1 MTSQLV
7 EQFEQHR
14 SRLRSIAF
22 RMLGSHN
29 DAEDAVQET
38 WLRLQRSDSDAVDNL
53 AGWLTVVLSRVC
65 LDQLRSRGSRPEDP
79 VEDLPEDPATT
90 RDESTPEELTIEAD
104 AVGAALL
111 VILDTLAPAERLAF
125 VLHDLFGLPFA
136 EIAPIIDRTP
146 AAARQLASRARRRVQ
161 GVRPSDERER
171 QREVVA
177 AFLRAAR
184 EGDFGGLLQLLDP
197 EVELRADPL
206 VVKEIKPYAAIGA
219 PLLESERMHGADA
232 VARVFAG
239 RAAAAQ
245 VALVNGVPAGVWA
258 PDGTVRTVY
267 AIRIGLRGGHPW
279 ITGIEVLGRPEELAE
294 LTIEL

>member
-1 MTSQLV
+1 MTPQLA

-14 SRLRSIAF
+14 TRLRSIAF

-38 WLRLQRSDSDAVDNL
+38 WLRLQRTDAGAVDNL

-79 VEDLPEDPATT
+79 VEEVPEDPGEGT
-90 RDESTPEELTIEAD
+90 TPEDLTIEAD

-111 VILDTLAPAERLAF
+111 VVLDTLAPAERLAF
-125 VLHDLFGLPFA
+125 VLHDLFGLPFT
-136 EIAPIIDRTP
+136 EIAPIVDRSP

-161 GVRPSDERER
+161 GVRPTDERDR
-171 QREVVA
+171 QREVVG
-177 AFLRAAR
+177 AFLKAAR

-206 VVKEIKPYAAIGA
+206 LVQAIKSNAPAGA
-219 PLLESERMHGADA
+219 PLLDAEQLHGADA

-245 VALVNGVPAGVWA
+245 VALVNGVPAAVWA
-258 PDGTVRTVY
+258 PGGTVRTVY
-267 AIRIGLRGGHPW
+267 AIRLGRHDGSLR